1 MRGYEGIKVL
11 PLTVELSDR
20 EATEMAREAIC
31 RVWYGKRFGIPQ
43 AFRDIGT
50 FYGAARWA
58 TLVMADR
65 IEVMRE
71 PVRPVAIIDRRA
83 ELKSRPD

>member
-1 MRGYEGIKVL
+1 
-11 PLTVELSDR
+11 
-20 EATEMAREAIC
+20 MAGEAIC
-31 RVWYGKRFGIPQ
+31 RVWYGKRLGIPQ

-65 IEVMRE
+65 IEVIRE
-71 PVRPVAIIDRRA
+71 PLRPVAAIDRRA
-83 ELKSRPD
+83 MTGQRGRVSE